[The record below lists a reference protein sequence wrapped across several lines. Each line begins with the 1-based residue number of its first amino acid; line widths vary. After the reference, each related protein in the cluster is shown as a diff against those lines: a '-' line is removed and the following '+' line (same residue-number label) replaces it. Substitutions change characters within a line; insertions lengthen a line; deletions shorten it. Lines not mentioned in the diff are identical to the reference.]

1 MKKNILAI
9 VPALMPSVNIGII
22 NPMQYLQQKGE
33 VDFKVTLPY
42 LFKSKMLY
50 GIDCVIF
57 CRNSF
62 PNEEWILN
70 EVASRGI
77 PYIYEIDDNFFEIPY
92 DNELGR
98 NHRHPINLS
107 SLINFISHASVVR
120 TYSYLL
126 AEDASFYNK
135 NVEMNRVY
143 FDLELIK
150 GLKQN
155 KSDRLK
161 IVYAT
166 SRMADAQQDIFTEA
180 LYKIASNYQDKVEV
194 YFFGA
199 DITDKKLKE
208 LKNVFHL
215 APIYNYEKFIKK
227 FYEMG
232 FDIGLAPI
240 FEGNFFNSKT
250 NNKYRE
256 YGACKIAG
264 IYSNENLYSDCVID
278 SKNGLLVENTP
289 DGWYKAIEK
298 LILDSELRNAI
309 ISEANIDIEKNY
321 SFEHYCDIWMQSINN
336 AIAQKPM
343 YNPLDSY
350 WKKDTH
356 IDLFMLHQGNI
367 EDEQLLKVKQ
377 KLIHDIYIGSR
388 VGIVSKIEIDKD
400 EIFKSEIYLKNGEN
414 ILLIANDKE
423 FIEYFDNYASKNKIN
438 IILLTSLSQDE
449 CNTFKNLN
457 CLSVIEKDTAVFSNH
472 QKNIYLDIDYMIK
485 KLFKQTTN
493 LSFRDRFVV
502 KVLSMIKQ
510 NWFIQKI
517 LFLIEKKNSIKLRVY
532 TWWKIYKINR
542 GYK

>member
-1 MKKNILAI
+1 MRHILAI
-9 VPALMPSVNIGII
+9 VPSLIPTVNITII
-22 NPMQYLQQKGE
+22 NPMQFLQQKGK
-33 VDFKVTLPY
+33 VNFKVTLPY
-42 LFKSKMLY
+42 LFKSKMLDNV
-50 GIDCVIF
+50 DCVIF

-70 EVASRGI
+70 EVVSRCI
-77 PYIYEIDDNFFEIPY
+77 PYVYEIDDNFFEIPY
-92 DNELGR
+92 DNILGR
-98 NHRHPINLS
+98 VHRHPINLS

-120 TYSYLL
+120 TYSHLL
-126 AEDASFYNK
+126 AEDAGFYNK

-143 FDLELIK
+143 FDFELIK

-155 KSDRLK
+155 KSIKLK

-166 SRMADAQQDIFTEA
+166 SRMADSQQDIFTEA
-180 LYKIASNYQDKVEV
+180 LHKVASNYQDSVEI
-194 YFFGA
+194 YFWGA
-199 DITDKKLKE
+199 PIADRE
-208 LKNVFHL
+208 LKTLPNVFHL

-240 FEGNFFNSKT
+240 FEGRFFNSKT

-264 IYSNENLYSDCVID
+264 IYSNEDLYSDCVVD
-278 SKNGLLVENTP
+278 GKNGLLVQNTP
-289 DGWYKAIEK
+289 DEWYKAIEK

-321 SFEHYCDIWMQSINN
+321 SFAHYCDIWMLSINN
-336 AIAQKPM
+336 AIAQKSM

-350 WKKDTH
+350 WKKDTY
-356 IDLFMLHQGNI
+356 IMLFMLQQGNI
-367 EDEQLLKVKQ
+367 EDKQLLKVKQ

-388 VGIVSKIEIDKD
+388 VGIVSDTEIDKY
-400 EIFKSEIYLKNGEN
+400 EMYKSEILLKNSEN

-423 FIEYFDNYASKNKIN
+423 WIEYFDNYASKNKIN
-438 IILLTSLSQDE
+438 IILLTSLSQDKCKVFE
-449 CNTFKNLN
+449 NLN
-457 CLSVIEKDTAVFSNH
+457 YISTFEQDTAVFSNY
-472 QKNIYLDIDYMIK
+472 QNNIYLDIDYMIK
-485 KLFKQTTN
+485 KYFMQTIR
-493 LSFRDRFVV
+493 LSLIDRFVT
-502 KVLSMIKQ
+502 KILSMIKQ
-510 NWFIQKI
+510 NWFIRKI

-542 GYK
+542 KSQK